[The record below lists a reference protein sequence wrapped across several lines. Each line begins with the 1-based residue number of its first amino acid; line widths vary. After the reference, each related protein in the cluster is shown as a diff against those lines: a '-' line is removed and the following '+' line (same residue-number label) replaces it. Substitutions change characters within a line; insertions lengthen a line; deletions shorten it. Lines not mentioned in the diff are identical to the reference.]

1 MHNGTQGDVAQL
13 QRVAGLNVR
22 ANASLDVIALLQAGR
37 SEDVALLA
45 IRVVE
50 EGDAGRAVGVVLNV
64 SDRRRDAVLV
74 VTTEVNHAVL
84 ALMTAAAVAGG
95 HATVVVTA
103 TGLVQRAQ
111 QRLLGGVAGDLDE
124 VRDGREATARSRGL
138 VLANSHCSNVPSVLR
153 PDRRR
158 CRWCPHAR

>member
-1 MHNGTQGDVAQL
+1 MATATATKVTEFVFEWEGRDRNGKQVRGETRA
-13 QRVAGLNVR
+13 AGENQVQAALRRGGRGAV
-22 ANASLDVIALLQAGR
+22 LDGR
-37 SEDVALLA
+37 HL
-45 IRVVE
+45 
-50 EGDAGRAVGVVLNV
+50 G
-64 SDRRRDAVLV
+64 RDAVLV
-74 VTTEVNHAVL
+74 VTTEVDHAVL
-84 ALMTAAAVAGG
+84 ALVAAAAVAGG
-95 HATVVVTA
+95 HAAVVVTA

-111 QRLLGGVAGDLDE
+111 QRLLGGVARDLDE

>member
-13 QRVAGLNVR
+13 QRVAWLDVGT
-22 ANASLDVIALLQAGR
+22 NASLDVIALLEAGR

-45 IRVVE
+45 VRVVQE
-50 EGDAGRAVGVVLNV
+50 SDTSGAVGVVLDV
-64 SDRRRDAVLV
+64 SDRRRNAVLV

-84 ALMTAAAVAGG
+84 ALVAAAAVAGG

-111 QRLLGGVAGDLDE
+111 QRLLGGVARDLDK
-124 VRDGREATARSRGL
+124 VRDRREATARSRGL